1 MSARPRSWPRRW
13 KAPMGA
19 REMIHRTSLCVGAQ
33 VQSPVLYAP
42 LALPGAALENQQLSE
57 SPQNE
62 FCFWMKSPDFST
74 CRPSDTFFVCTTQ
87 DSGTMENTGTETGH
101 REERPCS
108 GEYPLAPHLEG
119 D

>member
-1 MSARPRSWPRRW
+1 
-13 KAPMGA
+13 MGA

-62 FCFWMKSPDFST
+62 FCFWMKSPDFSHLQALRHFFCVYHT
-74 CRPSDTFFVCTTQ
+74 GLRHYGEHGDRDRPQGGEAMQWRISPSSS
-87 DSGTMENTGTETGH
+87 SG
-101 REERPCS
+101 R
-108 GEYPLAPHLEG
+108 
-119 D
+119 